1 MTMWFLDPS
10 ALKRPVY
17 LSLADQIARAIHDG
31 KLASGARLPP
41 QRSLAD
47 DLQISVQTVSRGYE
61 ELIRRGL
68 LSGETGRGTFVRP
81 QRSEGTLPY
90 LPERVGE
97 LIDMSI
103 LKPVC
108 EEIHL
113 ERSRK
118 ALRDLADDLPPSVAL
133 SFRPNVI
140 FPRHRAVAVEWLK
153 QCGLAVPAA
162 NICLTNGATAAM
174 TTALLSVATPGSTIA
189 TEAIGC
195 HTLVPLAAYLGLKLA
210 GIELDEDGI
219 VPEALAKAC
228 ESDVV
233 RALFVQPSVINP
245 TATLM
250 SLTRREALVAVAR
263 KYDIAIIEDDVLGPL
278 IEHRPP
284 PIAALAPERTLY
296 ITSFTKTV
304 LPGLRIGYLAA
315 PDRMMPAVTN
325 RHLVTNW
332 VATPFVA
339 EMATRWV
346 VDGTAMELVKWQRQ
360 ALRRRHLL
368 VRDLLDGI
376 AYKAHSDGL
385 HIWLPLEDG
394 REESLFI
401 AQARLR
407 GVAVAPGAS
416 FQTGGIRQPAVRIS
430 VGSTDDDA
438 LKTGLGVIASLV
450 RSDPEPLLLAI

>member
-1 MTMWFLDPS
+1 
-10 ALKRPVY
+10 
-17 LSLADQIARAIHDG
+17 
-31 KLASGARLPP
+31 
-41 QRSLAD
+41 
-47 DLQISVQTVSRGYE
+47 
-61 ELIRRGL
+61 
-68 LSGETGRGTFVRP
+68 
-81 QRSEGTLPY
+81 
-90 LPERVGE
+90 
-97 LIDMSI
+97 
-103 LKPVC
+103 
-108 EEIHL
+108 
-113 ERSRK
+113 
-118 ALRDLADDLPPSVAL
+118 
-133 SFRPNVI
+133 
-140 FPRHRAVAVEWLK
+140 
-153 QCGLAVPAA
+153 
-162 NICLTNGATAAM
+162 
-174 TTALLSVATPGSTIA
+174 
-189 TEAIGC
+189 
-195 HTLVPLAAYLGLKLA
+195 
-210 GIELDEDGI
+210 
-219 VPEALAKAC
+219 
-228 ESDVV
+228 
-233 RALFVQPSVINP
+233 
-245 TATLM
+245 
-250 SLTRREALVAVAR
+250 
-263 KYDIAIIEDDVLGPL
+263 VLGPL

-368 VRDLLDGI
+368 ARDLLDGI

-416 FQTGGIRQPAVRIS
+416 FQTGGTHQPAVRIS